1 MHAIQKLSVIQYD
14 AIMQAIDLYKNTL
27 KTDGIDEYSNTEN
40 YTVESLLKAVDEVED
55 IIIQSNIP
63 F

>member
-1 MHAIQKLSVIQYD
+1 MKNLSSIQYD

-55 IIIQSNIP
+55 IIIQANIP

>member
-1 MHAIQKLSVIQYD
+1 MKNLSSIQYD

-40 YTVESLLKAVDEVED
+40 YTVDGLMKAVEEVED
-55 IIIQSNIP
+55 IIMQSYNP
-63 F
+63 

>member
-1 MHAIQKLSVIQYD
+1 
-14 AIMQAIDLYKNTL
+14 MQAIDLYKNTL

-55 IIIQSNIP
+55 IIIQANIP